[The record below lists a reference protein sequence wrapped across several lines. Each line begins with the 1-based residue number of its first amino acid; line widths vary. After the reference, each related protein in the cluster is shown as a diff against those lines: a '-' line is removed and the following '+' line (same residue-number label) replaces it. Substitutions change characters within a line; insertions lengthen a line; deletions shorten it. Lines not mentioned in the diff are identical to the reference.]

1 VSIEQLPFLAIEPND
16 STLTIGIYWYLL
28 YRIMDV
34 ANQYSQEQLMKEGKL
49 NQKPG
54 ETVKYHNLTSRA

>member
-1 VSIEQLPFLAIEPND
+1 
-16 STLTIGIYWYLL
+16 
-28 YRIMDV
+28 MDV

-54 ETVKYHNLTSRA
+54 ETVKYHNLTSLA